1 LDEPVSS
8 NPHGPYEYTGA
19 GNALNGSIADH
30 TGYMTT
36 QISAFYQTEAGI
48 PAAANYSFLNNIILP
63 NAQGHA
69 SWWLTLTDYLTAGQ
83 TITVEHNTAMLDAPT
98 AWSQPMAG
106 VITRHTTTAQT
117 PAGML
122 ASYRSNLLWNPSPSN
137 QAYKTYAYGD
147 TPQDLNPC
155 LPTACDY
162 NNGWNML
169 TDGGGFSNGGN
180 GYADN
185 FSSVPGQHDLSVNPM
200 FVDATRNMATFDTAY
215 LHNTA
220 TAWSSGATYSV
231 GNMVSS
237 SDPTLYATTAMGF
250 PSTGAVIN
258 YRYTN
263 GSYVG
268 TPCSGANPKP
278 GLYTA
283 ASRACWEWAT
293 LYDIRQAVAAG
304 TLYDDQT
311 IGAHGVDIIMTLI
324 QWVRAGYSPA
334 NSLLAGSA
342 HDGTD
347 IGAVPVSFLAPSA
360 PNSATSGATMRG
372 GKVVKGG
379 IR

>member
-1 LDEPVSS
+1 
-8 NPHGPYEYTGA
+8 
-19 GNALNGSIADH
+19 
-30 TGYMTT
+30 
-36 QISAFYQTEAGI
+36 
-48 PAAANYSFLNNIILP
+48 
-63 NAQGHA
+63 
-69 SWWLTLTDYLTAGQ
+69 
-83 TITVEHNTAMLDAPT
+83 
-98 AWSQPMAG
+98 
-106 VITRHTTTAQT
+106 
-117 PAGML
+117 
-122 ASYRSNLLWNPSPSN
+122 
-137 QAYKTYAYGD
+137 
-147 TPQDLNPC
+147 
-155 LPTACDY
+155 
-162 NNGWNML
+162 ML
-169 TDGGGFSNGGN
+169 TNGGGFSNGGN